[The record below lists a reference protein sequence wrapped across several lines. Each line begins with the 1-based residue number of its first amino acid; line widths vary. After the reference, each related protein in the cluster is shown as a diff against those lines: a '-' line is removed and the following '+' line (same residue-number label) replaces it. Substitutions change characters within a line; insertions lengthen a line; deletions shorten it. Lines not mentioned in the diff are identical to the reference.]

1 MYFITQV
8 VLRRCCP
15 ARVQEL
21 TSTIVDFDVHN
32 LRPVNGNDSVGFL
45 HLMEVAEPRYTVPCC
60 HTVNSYINQQYLAVK
75 AHVQPTNLSI
85 SNYEASN
92 N

>member
-8 VLRRCCP
+8 VLWRSCP
-15 ARVQEL
+15 ARVHEL
-21 TSTIVDFDVHN
+21 TSAIVDFDVCN
-32 LRPVNGNDSVGFL
+32 LKPVNVVDSVGFL

-75 AHVQPTNLSI
+75 ARVQSINLSI
-85 SNYEASN
+85 SNY
-92 N
+92 

>member
-8 VLRRCCP
+8 VLWRRCP
-15 ARVQEL
+15 ARAQEL
-21 TSTIVDFDVHN
+21 TSAIVDFDVHN
-32 LRPVNGNDSVGFL
+32 LRPVSGVDSVGFL

-75 AHVQPTNLSI
+75 ACVQPTNLSI
-85 SNYEASN
+85 SNYQASN